1 MALKAYA
8 SGTLFAEVSWT
19 APRILALHGWGR
31 RAADFGPALK
41 GLSYLA
47 PDLPGFG
54 ASPPPT
60 QAFGSRQYATA
71 VEPLLDELA
80 ARAVL
85 VGHSFGG
92 RVALHLADR
101 YHARFAGLILTGA
114 PLVRL
119 AAARKPHPIF
129 RLGRWAGNRGFIPAA
144 RVERLRERYGSSD
157 YRAAKGVMR
166 DVLVRTIN
174 ESYESELANL
184 SLPVVLVWGADDREV
199 PLSVAEGLTA
209 RISSAELQV
218 LSGVGH
224 AVPMEAPQ
232 ALREAVEKML
242 TR

>member
-1 MALKAYA
+1 
-8 SGTLFAEVSWT
+8 
-19 APRILALHGWGR
+19 
-31 RAADFGPALK
+31 
-41 GLSYLA
+41 
-47 PDLPGFG
+47 
-54 ASPPPT
+54 
-60 QAFGSRQYATA
+60 
-71 VEPLLDELA
+71 
-80 ARAVL
+80 
-85 VGHSFGG
+85 
-92 RVALHLADR
+92 
-101 YHARFAGLILTGA
+101 
-114 PLVRL
+114 
-119 AAARKPHPIF
+119 
-129 RLGRWAGNRGFIPAA
+129 
-144 RVERLRERYGSSD
+144 
-157 YRAAKGVMR
+157 MR